1 MCMYAVHT
9 CAFCFTSL
17 TSLPSVTMSLSMCVH
32 ILSILAS
39 LSARDLSMTLR
50 TAVTVGLS
58 VYRLMKSSQLVP
70 LIYLTVLH
78 AYMYMQ
84 VVELTCL
91 LTTSLQNYFNLNSH
105 TMFPTNNIN
114 TFDKGNFNFLHTK
127 ATIAHHN
134 TSTSLVNNNLNQS
147 TSLST
152 FFGTLINTSHEKSA
166 RIHKTLYLAGHAVS
180 TYIS

>member
-17 TSLPSVTMSLSMCVH
+17 TSLPSVTISLSMCVH

-78 AYMYMQ
+78 AYM
-84 VVELTCL
+84 
-91 LTTSLQNYFNLNSH
+91 
-105 TMFPTNNIN
+105 
-114 TFDKGNFNFLHTK
+114 
-127 ATIAHHN
+127 
-134 TSTSLVNNNLNQS
+134 
-147 TSLST
+147 
-152 FFGTLINTSHEKSA
+152 
-166 RIHKTLYLAGHAVS
+166 
-180 TYIS
+180 